1 MAQLGHRIAACRDA
15 QNVMHQS
22 FDELL
27 GDIFAGEI
35 PLREFSCRQ
44 ELIEGNGLGG
54 KRNRLVLTKGHA
66 EGTPWLAVEL
76 RNIKQ
81 LYWTPPNPSSG
92 QKEQSL

>member
-1 MAQLGHRIAACRDA
+1 MAQLGHRIAASRDA

-27 GDIFAGEI
+27 GDIFTGQV
-35 PLREFSCRQ
+35 PFWEFSCCQ

-54 KRNRLVLTKGHA
+54 KGNRLVLTKGHA

-76 RNIKQ
+76 RNFEQ
-81 LYWTPPNPSSG
+81 LYWTPPNASSG